1 MHAKSETGRVWQAIG
16 HLQATDTALLR
27 MLYEVRREMRD
38 SKRKGVPLWGH
49 IAAMGMI
56 SGLSA
61 LGLIK
66 PETALAL
73 LRLIGKVAMGS

>member
-1 MHAKSETGRVWQAIG
+1 M
-16 HLQATDTALLR
+16 
-27 MLYEVRREMRD
+27 RE
-38 SKRKGVPLWGH
+38 SKRKGIPLWGH

-73 LRLIGKVAMGS
+73 LRLIGKAAMGS